1 VLAGVQ
7 RLLVVGM
14 LCVQGNACGFS
25 GTPASDRAAVEEQLQ
40 SAIVVSTGYPAGSIQ
55 VLASPI
61 RVSVSI
67 SDSELA
73 RGGDDAREHIADTV
87 VAAVEKS
94 IAIEPRMATIAEIR
108 VVIVH
113 PEEGHGLLSSTHT
126 EEAMEF
132 KKGSN
137 QQFHREVL

>member
-1 VLAGVQ
+1 MLAGVL
-7 RLLVVGM
+7 RPVVVGV
-14 LCVQGNACGFS
+14 LCVLGNACGFS
-25 GTPASDRAAVEEQLQ
+25 GTPAADRAAVEEQLQ

-67 SDSELA
+67 IDSRLA
-73 RGGDDAREHIADTV
+73 RETSDARAHIADAV
-87 VAAVEKS
+87 VAAVERS
-94 IAIEPRMATIAEIR
+94 IASEPRMATVAEIR

-132 KKGSN
+132 TKGSN
-137 QQFHREVL
+137 QRFHRDVL